1 MPEFKNCFR
10 ILETS
15 KRKNNGVYDLF
26 LILSIQP
33 HQIGLKNK
41 SQRYLT
47 YLTCIAFSLTT

>member
-47 YLTCIAFSLTT
+47 YLTCIAFS